1 VDIYFIFFKKESFQ
15 LSRGKFAKIILFK
28 TRLLSNF
35 VGKLKDGKN
44 RKTLKND
51 FFKLSVV

>member
-28 TRLLSNF
+28 IRLLSNF